1 AVTLT
6 ASPTLTAPSGTILF
20 SSTVNGAYGLTITNS
35 GGANTGDVTFTGAV
49 GGTTPLTGI
58 TITTDVLTAAA
69 ISSSGTLSVTN
80 AGTSSITGI
89 ISNGSTALAVTKAGA
104 GTLTL
109 SGSNSYTGDT
119 TISAGALRASHNN
132 SLGTTASGTTVA
144 QGAALELSGGITIG
158 AEALTLN
165 GDGISSGGALRNI
178 SGDNTY
184 QGTID
189 ISSSASG
196 VRINSDSGTLTLSGN
211 ITNGSQLLLIGGAG
225 DTVVSGII
233 GNGAGEFWKAD
244 SGTVTL
250 TATNT
255 YTGLTKVLG
264 GTLVLDKASS
274 TTGTVIDDSAA
285 ITINGGILKLNDLYE
300 ILDTVT
306 LTNGSITVASAGNGL
321 LASTYL
327 LNPTSGTTH
336 AIDAI
341 LDDNFRSTLTMNG
354 SSGTVVTLNA
364 VNTYLGKTTING
376 GTLKLGVDNVM
387 PNTSEVVIAN
397 TSGAILDV
405 NGKTDTIGSLS
416 GGGTSGGNITLGT
429 GGALTVNQ
437 FTFGIYGGV
446 ISGDGSFTKSGYGTL
461 WLDRAN
467 TYTGGTTIAGGEIIA
482 GVTNVF
488 PNTSL
493 TFTGTSKLLFIFSGV
508 TQNIGSLSTADG
520 VTGAQIN
527 LVGTIIGGGA
537 LTKAGSSTLTLSGS
551 NTYTG
556 KTTINAGIIKIGAN
570 NVMPDNS
577 EVVLANTAG
586 VALDVNGKTDTIGS
600 ISGGGASG
608 GNITLES
615 GSGTGALTVN
625 QFTFGDYAGVI
636 SGSGSFTK
644 SSYGVLRLTSA
655 NTYTGATSVT
665 GGDLIVMVNSGIPN
679 TALSLTGTARL
690 LLLKDGLS
698 LDVGTLTIKDNTSGS
713 IVKTGSG
720 TLTLSGSNTYQGSTT
735 VSAGTLSL
743 ASNNAISNSNAMNV
757 ASGANLDI
765 GGTTQT
771 IGTLSGSGNI
781 NLGSGSGALTVSQ
794 RTFSGYSGII
804 GGTGSFT
811 KSGPGVLRLNAGN
824 TYSGSTTIAGGEII
838 IGISDALPTTSAISF
853 TGASTRLLM
862 LEQNISQAFTSL
874 TSSSGLS
881 GISIFGYGTNSFN
894 LNQSVSSNFY
904 GGLLGTFN
912 FVKNG
917 IGTIT
922 MHGTR
927 SARETLNEGGINS
940 GI

>member
-1 AVTLT
+1 TGGQTYSGAVTLT

-527 LVGTIIGGGA
+527 LVSRSNVLTVNQSTDGTYSGTIIGGGA

-698 LDVGTLTIKDNTSGS
+698 LDVGTLSGESGALAWLYPNSSLNINQASDATFAGTIKDNTSGS

-720 TLTLSGSNTYQGSTT
+720 TLTLSGS
-735 VSAGTLSL
+735 
-743 ASNNAISNSNAMNV
+743 
-757 ASGANLDI
+757 
-765 GGTTQT
+765 
-771 IGTLSGSGNI
+771 
-781 NLGSGSGALTVSQ
+781 
-794 RTFSGYSGII
+794 
-804 GGTGSFT
+804 
-811 KSGPGVLRLNAGN
+811 
-824 TYSGSTTIAGGEII
+824 
-838 IGISDALPTTSAISF
+838 
-853 TGASTRLLM
+853 
-862 LEQNISQAFTSL
+862 
-874 TSSSGLS
+874 
-881 GISIFGYGTNSFN
+881 
-894 LNQSVSSNFY
+894 
-904 GGLLGTFN
+904 
-912 FVKNG
+912 
-917 IGTIT
+917 
-922 MHGTR
+922 
-927 SARETLNEGGINS
+927 
-940 GI
+940 